1 MKIIQLEVGYLGTNC
16 YIVYDED
23 TLQAAII
30 DPGGSPEKILKI
42 IERDNLSVEMIINTH
57 GHADHISGNNEI
69 KGATGA
75 PILIHKD
82 DAVMLTNAHSNLSVY
97 VGNSMESE
105 PADRL
110 LSDGDIIKL
119 GSISFNVMHTPG
131 HTPGGIC
138 LIANNAV
145 FCGDTIFYE
154 SIGRTDFPGGSYRQ
168 LIQSIKEKLMTLN
181 DEFDLYPGHGPATTV
196 GWERRRNPFIQ

>member
-16 YIVYDED
+16 YIVYDEN

-30 DPGGSPEKILKI
+30 DPGGSADKILKI
-42 IERDNLSVEMIINTH
+42 VEQENLAVEMIINTH
-57 GHADHISGNNEI
+57 GHADHISGNSEI
-69 KGATGA
+69 KKATGA

-82 DAVMLTNAHSNLSVY
+82 DAVMITNAHSNLSVY
-97 VGNSMESE
+97 VGNGMESE

-110 LSDGDIIKL
+110 LSDGDNIKL
-119 GSISFNVMHTPG
+119 GSILFTVVHTPG

-138 LIANNAV
+138 LIANNEV

-168 LIQSIKEKLMTLN
+168 LIQSIKDKLMTLN
-181 DEFDLYPGHGPATTV
+181 DEVNLYPGHGPATTV